1 MLEAA
6 DVLGQPVHQHL
17 RYASAFC
24 KRAGLVNHIS
34 KMFGP
39 YGQIFIPLEFFDT
52 VCRRLETGI
61 GSAGYKQ
68 RDGDS
73 MRSQFCV
80 KAFRKGVDTG
90 LGGGVH

>member
-6 DVLGQPVHQHL
+6 DVLRQTVHQHL
-17 RYASAFC
+17 RYTSAFC
-24 KRAGLVNHIS
+24 KSAGLVNHIS
-34 KMFGP
+34 KVFRP
-39 YGQIFIPLEFFDT
+39 YSQVFIPLEFLDS
-52 VCRRLETGI
+52 VRRRLETGI
-61 GSAGYKQ
+61 GPAGYKQ

-80 KAFRKGVDTG
+80 KAFRKGVDSG